1 MPYAIQTKDKPDH
14 GPLRAELRDAHLAF
28 LNANLDKLLAA
39 GAVIDD
45 DGTGG
50 HGGILIVDTDDRAE
64 AEAFAADD
72 PFTKAGLFESVTVTR
87 WRKAFFN
94 FENLL

>member
-14 GPLRAELRDAHLAF
+14 GNLRTELRDAHLAF

-39 GAVIDD
+39 GAVLDD